1 MLPSRSEAECN
12 NRDLLSIPNSLHF
25 TTSFP
30 SACYSNRATFDI
42 NNILGLG
49 NISVGMQMR
58 ATGNSTNNDDST
70 IPQSYQ
76 FVPSGQNY
84 SSSCFLDQHNLIGT
98 MPPVAHNTVFPLDM
112 NTNNFIQFDYQGGNC
127 DNFNNLILDES
138 SDRLNRSK
146 EDCTSSGSSAP
157 AGGISKR
164 KKRRHRTI
172 FTQYQLDELE
182 KAFKVAHYP
191 EMAARELLSQK
202 TELPEDRI
210 QVWFQNRRAK
220 WRKTEKTW
228 GKSTIMAEYGLYG
241 AMVRHQLPL
250 PETIAKSTS
259 EDPDKSAAPWLLG
272 MHKKNIET
280 RGQWDADGSEEED
293 EGDQDKKTLHFDPRQ
308 IKTKEELSL
317 ANIPLSLQPYTVPN
331 FPYGP

>member
-1 MLPSRSEAECN
+1 
-12 NRDLLSIPNSLHF
+12 
-25 TTSFP
+25 
-30 SACYSNRATFDI
+30 
-42 NNILGLG
+42 
-49 NISVGMQMR
+49 MQMR
-58 ATGNSTNNDDST
+58 PNANNTSDGTDSAALQ
-70 IPQSYQ
+70 QSYQ
-76 FVPSGQNY
+76 FIPTGQNY
-84 SSSCFLDQHNLIGT
+84 SQSCFLEQNNLIGT
-98 MPPVAHNTVFPLDM
+98 MPPVTHNTVFPLDM
-112 NTNNFIQFDYQGGNC
+112 NTNNFIQFDYQNGNC
-127 DNFNNLILDES
+127 ESFNNLILDES
-138 SDRLNRSK
+138 STSKNVNRSK
-146 EDCTSSGSSAP
+146 DDCQSSGSSAP
-157 AGGISKR
+157 TGGISKR

-191 EMAARELLSQK
+191 EMTARELLAQK

-250 PETIAKSTS
+250 PETIAKST
-259 EDPDKSAAPWLLG
+259 EGDPEKSAAPWLLG

-280 RGQWDADGSEEED
+280 RGQWDADGSEDEED
-293 EGDQDKKTLHFDPRQ
+293 VEENKEKKSLHFDHL
-308 IKTKEELSL
+308 KAKEELNL
-317 ANIPLSLQPYTVPN
+317 ANIPLSLQSYTVSN